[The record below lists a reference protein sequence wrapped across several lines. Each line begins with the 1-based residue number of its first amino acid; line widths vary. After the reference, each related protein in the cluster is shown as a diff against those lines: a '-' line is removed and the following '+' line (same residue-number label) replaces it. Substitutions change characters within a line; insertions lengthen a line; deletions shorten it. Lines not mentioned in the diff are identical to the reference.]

1 MTDEECRPAAVHVAK
16 EHVMPVAGK
25 EHWRWLKVSSY
36 REALVLIASVAKTLV
51 VISMACVRFHG
62 TMDGA

>member
-16 EHVMPVAGK
+16 EHVMPVSREQHRG
-25 EHWRWLKVSSY
+25 RLKISPY
-36 REALVLIASVAKTLV
+36 RESLVLIASVAKTLV